1 MAANPKTLRV
11 VDAHSAGPDTRVLEL
26 ECVEGGA
33 FNVVGGKYIIVHTG
47 LMLADKAIKRAYSLM
62 PVPERPG
69 RAAIAV
75 KRLPGPGS
83 QAMHAIPLGA
93 TLGFSGP
100 WGKLVPEAGL
110 AARTL
115 LVATD
120 TGITSA
126 LGIVEQYPRA
136 RGVSALSVLWLREPT
151 ETFLDVASVRRRIEH
166 AGAEWCLPRP
176 CSNRRADANRRG
188 LGAGGGASSALRGQ
202 PRHRHRGRGHR
213 PSAAGLAA
221 RSFASAAGR
230 AHRVL
235 LQQSREEERLN
246 GLGARVP
253 DCGAPA

>member
-33 FNVVGGKYIIVHTG
+33 FDVVGGKYIIVHTG
-47 LMLADKAIKRAYSLM
+47 LMLAEKAIKRAYSLM

-166 AGAEWCLPRP
+166 AGAEWAYHDLAPIGGRTRTAEAWALVEAQA
-176 CSNRRADANRRG
+176 RRFEASHVIATGD
-188 LGAGGGASSALRGQ
+188 GAIVHPLRGSL
-202 PRHRHRGRGHR
+202 P
-213 PSAAGLAA
+213 A
-221 RSFASAAGR
+221 RLPQ
-230 AHRVL
+230 L
-235 LQQSREEERLN
+235 LDVRIECFFNNPEKKS
-246 GLGARVP
+246 V
-253 DCGAPA
+253 

>member
-33 FNVVGGKYIIVHTG
+33 FDVVGGKYIIVHTG
-47 LMLADKAIKRAYSLM
+47 LMLAEKAIKRAYSLM

-166 AGAEWCLPRP
+166 AGAEWCHHDIGPI
-176 CSNRRADANRRG
+176 
-188 LGAGGGASSALRGQ
+188 
-202 PRHRHRGRGHR
+202 
-213 PSAAGLAA
+213 
-221 RSFASAAGR
+221 AGR
-230 AHRVL
+230 MRTAEAWALVEAQARRFEASHVIATGDGAIVHPLRASLPARLPQL
-235 LQQSREEERLN
+235 LDVRIECFFNNPEKKS
-246 GLGARVP
+246 V
-253 DCGAPA
+253 